1 MSDPY
6 EEATQHER
14 TGLSTLAKIF
24 LVGAGLLVAAVIALA
39 VWNNAWW
46 KREMSQWAPPPP
58 APTSQA
64 DENPAAL
71 GELEAELEEVVAQLA
86 EAQRQFQVEAVEAEL
101 TEAELI
107 EARTIGVERIE
118 AVAEQELVTPKMF
131 AAIATAAKGLLLDDE
146 VKVVAGDASGLSFEI
161 EGLDRVSL
169 TMGLT
174 PISETLE
181 KVGRGEMGFADVAQ
195 KETRAR
201 ESRPDW
207 VPIPPAAREHPGAA
221 IIFTDIDGQGGVFG
235 VDAFVAEASAVD
247 ILDWYHDRA
256 DRMQQSQRIVYRT
269 RDSQREDAASASS
282 SKVTV
287 RHLRSVRGSQSARMP
302 PRGDIARFAMQWDGR
317 KVTVFVTEDDH
328 GDSLFVVL
336 YRG

>member
-24 LVGAGLLVAAVIALA
+24 LVGGGLLVAAVIALA

-46 KREMSQWAPPPP
+46 KREMSRWAPPPP

-71 GELEAELEEVVAQLA
+71 GELQAELEAKFAQVAAELA
-86 EAQRQFQVEAVEAEL
+86 EEQRRFQVEAVEAEL
-101 TEAELI
+101 I
-107 EARTIGVERIE
+107 EARTIAVERIE
-118 AVAEQELVTPKMF
+118 AVAEQESVAQKMF
-131 AAIATAAKGLLLDDE
+131 AAMATAAGGLLLDDE
-146 VKVVAGDASGLSFEI
+146 LKVVPGDASGLSFEI
-161 EGLDRVSL
+161 EGLDRFSL

-174 PISETLE
+174 PISETLD
-181 KVGRGEMGFADVAQ
+181 KVGRGEIGFADVAQ
-195 KETRAR
+195 EESRAR
-201 ESRPDW
+201 ESRPEW

-221 IIFTDIDGQGGVFG
+221 VIFTDIDRQGGVFG
-235 VDAFVAEASAVD
+235 VEAFVAETSAAD

-269 RDSQREDAASASS
+269 RDSQHEDAASASS
-282 SKVTV
+282 GKVTV

-302 PRGDIARFAMQWDGR
+302 PRGDIARFAMQWDDR
-317 KVTVFVTEDDH
+317 KVTVFATEDDH

>member
-24 LVGAGLLVAAVIALA
+24 LVGGGLLVAAVIALA

-58 APTSQA
+58 PAAPTTPA
-64 DENPAAL
+64 NANPAAL
-71 GELEAELEEVVAQLA
+71 GELEAELKAELVQAAAELA
-86 EAQRQFQVEAVEAEL
+86 EAQRRFQVEAVEAEL
-101 TEAELI
+101 I
-107 EARTIGVERIE
+107 EARTIAVERIE
-118 AVAEQELVTPKMF
+118 AVAEQESVAPKMF
-131 AAIATAAKGLLLDDE
+131 AAITTAARGLLLDDE
-146 VKVVAGDASGLSFEI
+146 FKVVPGDASGLSFEI

-169 TMGLT
+169 TFELT

-235 VDAFVAEASAVD
+235 VEAFVAEASAVD
-247 ILDWYHDRA
+247 ILFWYFDRS
-256 DRMQQSQRIVYRT
+256 DRIERSRRVYRT
-269 RDSQREDAASASS
+269 RLSQGEDAASESASRVS
-282 SKVTV
+282 V
-287 RHLRSVRGSQSARMP
+287 RHRD
-302 PRGDIARFAMQWDGR
+302 DIGRFAIQWDDR
-317 KVTVFVTEDDH
+317 KVTVFATEDDH